1 MTQHKPLLERAFWS
15 VTWPILFDVSL
26 GMILTFTDFLFLGR
40 ISDGAAAAVGGI
52 LPVLLL
58 AEAMYFPLGQG
69 CTGVVGRQLGAGAGA
84 ALGATYGV
92 CMLLAGALG
101 ALLALAVA
109 AVHAHLGAWLGYAPA
124 LRVHAADYLLAG
136 AAGLLFLTM
145 YRVLASLMR
154 CHGNTRWA
162 MAGALGVLALN
173 LGLNLLFALPSARG
187 LDALGL
193 NRVQGV
199 ALATVCAS
207 CAGMGW
213 MLYGVYTRLPV
224 RPRLPASA
232 AAARELARPIL
243 RIAVP
248 ASLEPVNFNLG
259 QIAVMTMIVPFGTLA
274 LSARSY
280 VQASLTVVVV
290 VELAI
295 AIGTQ
300 IFIAH
305 MAGARQFDLAN
316 RLVHN
321 NIAQAWA
328 IGALLNLGLILGAAQ
343 ALSLFTRDPRIVAMA
358 LPLLLISLFWEPAKA
373 VNLVIGFSLRAA
385 GDARFSSY
393 TGISLW
399 LLACPLA
406 YLLGVRLGWGL
417 TGVWAALAVDEAV
430 RALLHYRRWRGQ
442 RWRLGHGAAAAGA
455 KPAFLQPAAQKG

>member
-1 MTQHKPLLERAFWS
+1 MTRRQPLLERGFWS
-15 VTWPILFDVSL
+15 VTWPILVDVSL

-40 ISDGAAAAVGGI
+40 ISDGAAAAIGGI

-69 CTGVVGRQLGAGAGA
+69 CTGVVGRQLGAGRGD
-84 ALGATYGV
+84 ALGPTYGV
-92 CMLLAGALG
+92 CMLLACALG
-101 ALLALAVA
+101 ALLAVSTA
-109 AVHAHLGAWLGYAPA
+109 AVHGHLGAWLGYAPA

-145 YRVLASLMR
+145 YRVMASLMR
-154 CHGNTRWA
+154 CHGHTRWA
-162 MAGALGVLALN
+162 MAGALGVLLLN
-173 LGLNLLFALPSARG
+173 LALNLLFARG
-187 LDALGL
+187 IGIDALGL
-193 NRVQGV
+193 NGVQGV
-199 ALATVCAS
+199 ALATTCAS
-207 CAGMGW
+207 CAGMCW
-213 MLYGVYTRLPV
+213 MLYGVFTRLPV
-224 RPRLPASA
+224 RPRLPASL

-243 RIAVP
+243 RIAAP
-248 ASLEPVNFNLG
+248 ASLEPLNFNLA
-259 QIAVMTMIVPFGTLA
+259 QIAVMTMIVPFGALA

-280 VQASLTVVVV
+280 VQASLTVVIV

-295 AIGTQ
+295 ASGTQ

-305 MAGARQFDLAN
+305 MVGARRFDQAN
-316 RLVHN
+316 RLVRN

-328 IGALLNLGLILGAAQ
+328 LGALLNLGLILGAAQ
-343 ALSLFTRDPRIVAMA
+343 ALSLFTRDPRIVEIA

-393 TGISLW
+393 TGLSLW

-417 TGVWAALAVDEAV
+417 TGVWAALAIDEAV

-442 RWRLGHGAAAAGA
+442 RWRQGHVEAAAAG
-455 KPAFLQPAAQKG
+455 KPAFLQPTVQKG

>member
-1 MTQHKPLLERAFWS
+1 MAQHKPLLERGFWS

-40 ISDGAAAAVGGI
+40 ISDGVAAAVGGI

-69 CTGVVGRQLGAGAGA
+69 CTGVVGRQLGAGGGDT
-84 ALGATYGV
+84 LGSTYGV

-101 ALLALAVA
+101 ALLALASV
-109 AVHAHLGAWLGYAPA
+109 AVHGHVGAWLGYPPA
-124 LRVHAADYLLAG
+124 LQAHAADYLLAG

-145 YRVLASLMR
+145 YRVMASLMR
-154 CHGNTRWA
+154 SHGHTRWA
-162 MAGALGVLALN
+162 MAGALGVLVLN
-173 LGLNLLFALPSARG
+173 LVLNLALDRLSARG
-187 LDALGL
+187 VSVAGL
-193 NRVQGV
+193 NGVQGV

-207 CAGMGW
+207 CAGMCW
-213 MLYGVYTRLPV
+213 MLVGVFTRLPA
-224 RPRLPASA
+224 RTRLPASLSG
-232 AAARELARPIL
+232 ARTLARPIL
-243 RIAVP
+243 RIAAP
-248 ASLEPVNFNLG
+248 ASLEPLNFNLA

-280 VQASLTVVVV
+280 VQASLTVVIV

-305 MAGARQFDLAN
+305 MAGARRFDQAN
-316 RLVHN
+316 RLVHR

-328 IGALLNLGLILGAAQ
+328 LGALLNLGLILGAAH
-343 ALSLFTRDPRIVAMA
+343 ALSLFTRDPRIVEMA

-373 VNLVIGFSLRAA
+373 VNLVIGFSLRAV
-385 GDARFSSY
+385 GDATFSSY

-417 TGVWAALAVDEAV
+417 TGVWAALAIDEAV
-430 RALLHYRRWRGQ
+430 RALLHYRRWHGQ
-442 RWRLGHGAAAAGA
+442 RWRSSLAPALAG
-455 KPAFLQPAAQKG
+455 KPAFLQPTVQKG

>member
-1 MTQHKPLLERAFWS
+1 MTRHQPLLERGFWS
-15 VTWPILFDVSL
+15 VTWPIMFDVSL

-40 ISDGAAAAVGGI
+40 ISDGVAAAIGGI

-69 CTGVVGRQLGAGAGA
+69 CTGVVGRQLGAGRGD
-84 ALGATYGV
+84 ALAATYGV

-101 ALLALAVA
+101 ALLALAVV
-109 AVHAHLGAWLGYAPA
+109 AVHAHIGAWLGYAPA

-145 YRVLASLMR
+145 YRVMASLMR
-154 CHGNTRWA
+154 CHGHTRWA
-162 MAGALGVLALN
+162 MAGALGVLLVNLALN
-173 LGLNLLFALPSARG
+173 LMFSRG
-187 LDALGL
+187 IDALGL
-193 NRVQGV
+193 NGVQGV
-199 ALATVCAS
+199 ALSTVGAS
-207 CAGMGW
+207 CAGMCW
-213 MLYGVYTRLPV
+213 MLYGVFTRLPV

-243 RIAVP
+243 RIAAP
-248 ASLEPVNFNLG
+248 ASLEPINFNLS

-316 RLVHN
+316 RLVHK

-328 IGALLNLGLILGAAQ
+328 LGALLNLGLILGAAQ

-385 GDARFSSY
+385 GDAKFSSY

-417 TGVWAALAVDEAV
+417 TGVWAALAIDEAV

-442 RWRLGHGAAAAGA
+442 RWRAGHAEAAAATG
-455 KPAFLQPAAQKG
+455 KPAFLQPTVQKG

>member
-1 MTQHKPLLERAFWS
+1 MTRHTPLLERGFWS

-40 ISDGAAAAVGGI
+40 ISDGVAAAIGGI

-58 AEAMYFPLGQG
+58 AEALYFPLGQG
-69 CTGVVGRQLGAGAGA
+69 CTGVVGRQLGAGRGD
-84 ALGATYGV
+84 ALGPTYGV

-109 AVHAHLGAWLGYAPA
+109 AVHAHIGAWLGYAPA
-124 LRVHAADYLLAG
+124 LRAHAADYLLAG

-145 YRVLASLMR
+145 YRVMASLMR
-154 CHGNTRWA
+154 CHGHTRWA
-162 MAGALGVLALN
+162 MAGALGVLLLN
-173 LGLNLLFALPSARG
+173 LALNLLFARG
-187 LDALGL
+187 LGIDALGL

-199 ALATVCAS
+199 ALATTGAS
-207 CAGMGW
+207 CAGMCW
-213 MLYGVYTRLPV
+213 MLYGVFTRLPV
-224 RPRLPASA
+224 RPRLPASP

-243 RIAVP
+243 RIAAP
-248 ASLEPVNFNLG
+248 AALEPLNFNLS
-259 QIAVMTMIVPFGTLA
+259 QIAVMTMIIPFGTLA

-305 MAGARQFDLAN
+305 MAGARRFDQAN
-316 RLVHN
+316 RLVHH

-328 IGALLNLGLILGAAQ
+328 LGTLLNLGLVLGAAQ

-385 GDARFSSY
+385 GDAKFSSY

-417 TGVWAALAVDEAV
+417 TGVWAALAIDEAV
-430 RALLHYRRWRGQ
+430 RALLHYWRWRGQ
-442 RWRLGHGAAAAGA
+442 RWRMDHAEPAAAA
-455 KPAFLQPAAQKG
+455 KPAFLQPTVQKG

>member
-1 MTQHKPLLERAFWS
+1 MTRHQPLLERGFWS
-15 VTWPILFDVSL
+15 VTWPIMFDVSL

-40 ISDGAAAAVGGI
+40 ISDGVAAAIGGI

-69 CTGVVGRQLGAGAGA
+69 CTGVVGRQLGAGRGD
-84 ALGATYGV
+84 ALAATYGV

-109 AVHAHLGAWLGYAPA
+109 AVHAHIGAWLGYAPA

-145 YRVLASLMR
+145 YRVMASLMR
-154 CHGNTRWA
+154 CHGHTRWA
-162 MAGALGVLALN
+162 MAGALGVLLVNLALN
-173 LGLNLLFALPSARG
+173 LMFSRG
-187 LDALGL
+187 IDALGL
-193 NRVQGV
+193 NGVQGV
-199 ALATVCAS
+199 ALSTVGAS
-207 CAGMGW
+207 CAGMCW
-213 MLYGVYTRLPV
+213 MLYGVFTRLPV
-224 RPRLPASA
+224 RPRLPVSP

-243 RIAVP
+243 RIAAP
-248 ASLEPVNFNLG
+248 ASLEPINFNLS

-305 MAGARQFDLAN
+305 MAGARQFELAN
-316 RLVHN
+316 RLVHK

-328 IGALLNLGLILGAAQ
+328 LGALLNLGLILGAAQ

-385 GDARFSSY
+385 GDAKFSSY

-417 TGVWAALAVDEAV
+417 TGVWAALAIDEAV

-442 RWRLGHGAAAAGA
+442 RWRAGHAEAAAATG
-455 KPAFLQPAAQKG
+455 KPAFLQPTVQKG